1 MATISDL
8 FKSRVNEIYGKSEK
22 IRIDTRGIIN
32 APRGAALLTSSPD
45 ALSSLIGNQIGGA
58 LGGSA
63 DRPTDTI
70 FPKATGFFTKP
81 ISLLAPTEA
90 LLKDAVKKG
99 TPYFVKQSP
108 APRSIIAASKSSPQ
122 SFTGAAISAVNKFGS
137 ANGLKKLKD
146 SLKKNTTAENEYGA
160 KFGKT
165 SLDGKTYL
173 DKNVLF
179 SKYYEETEI
188 NATTF
193 LPEFDTDTNRYTKKL
208 VERTGN
214 KLKSWDNVVNEINE
228 KTHFE
233 DAAKL
238 SESKSA
244 NKFQNQ
250 IWVTFKK
257 YGNKEIIPFVGSVT
271 GISEDVTP
279 EWSNFKYLGSPFKV
293 YRYQGVERSV
303 KFNLKLYYNTVKERN
318 TMMQKL
324 NYLKSL
330 AFPYEQISEMT
341 YGGNPFNSNG
351 TISASTNRSS
361 QTPERTS
368 QYAFSPQL
376 FYFSVGDM
384 YTNIL
389 SHLESIS
396 INVEDNVTWPNFQPN
411 GMDATN
417 SSDEI
422 LYPSVVDVALSIKII
437 EQNLHSVDSATKTYK
452 YNFDGRNTPAIT
464 SIKDAAP
471 KASQTTAADS
481 LKGKGPVGF

>member
-1 MATISDL
+1 MPTISDL

-32 APRGAALLTSSPD
+32 APRGAALLGSSPD

-63 DRPTDTI
+63 NRPTDTI
-70 FPKATGFFTKP
+70 FRKPTGFFTKP

-90 LLKDAVKKG
+90 LLKDAVKEGDK
-99 TPYFVKQSP
+99 YFVKQSP
-108 APRSIIAASKSSPQ
+108 APVSIIAASKSSPQ

-137 ANGLKKLKD
+137 GNGLKNLANL
-146 SLKKNTTAENEYGA
+146 LKKNTTAENEYGA

-173 DKNVLF
+173 DKQVSF

-233 DAAKL
+233 DATKL

-318 TMMQKL
+318 VMMQKL

-341 YGGNPFNSNG
+341 YGDNK
-351 TISASTNRSS
+351 
-361 QTPERTS
+361 QTS
-368 QYAFSPQL
+368 QYAFSPQM

-384 YTNIL
+384 YKNVL

-396 INVEDNVTWPNFQPN
+396 VNVEDNVTWPNFQPN
-411 GMDATN
+411 GKSATN
-417 SSDEI
+417 SDDEI

-437 EQNLHSVDSATKTYK
+437 EQNLHSVDSTTKTYK
-452 YNFDGRNTPAIT
+452 YNFDGRNTPVIT
-464 SIKDAAP
+464 STKDTAP
-471 KASQTTAADS
+471 APAQQTTAQLDA
-481 LKGKGPVGF
+481 LKGRGPQSFI

>member
-45 ALSSLIGNQIGGA
+45 ALSDLIGNQFGGA

-63 DRPTDTI
+63 NRPTDTI
-70 FPKATGFFTKP
+70 FRKPTGFFTKP
-81 ISLLAPTEA
+81 ISLLAPTQA
-90 LLKDAVKKG
+90 LLKDAVKEG
-99 TPYFVKQSP
+99 DAYFVKQSP
-108 APRSIIAASKSSPQ
+108 APPSPKSVLKSTDQTVGRVLLSSI
-122 SFTGAAISAVNKFGS
+122 NKFGS

-146 SLKKNTTAENEYGA
+146 ALKKNTAAENEYGA
-160 KFGKT
+160 KFSKT
-165 SLDGKTYL
+165 TLDGKTYL
-173 DKNVLF
+173 DKKVAF
-179 SKYYEETEI
+179 SKYYEENEI
-188 NATTF
+188 NATTL
-193 LPEFDTDTNRYTKKL
+193 LPEFDVDTNRYTKKL
-208 VERTGN
+208 QERTGN
-214 KLKSWDNVVNEINE
+214 KLKSWDNVISEINE

-233 DAAKL
+233 DDTKL
-238 SESKSA
+238 AESKRA

-257 YGNKEIIPFVGSVT
+257 YGNKEIIPLVASIT

-303 KFNLKLYYNTVKERN
+303 KFNLKLYYNTIKER
-318 TMMQKL
+318 TAMMQKL

-341 YGGNPFNSNG
+341 YGDNK
-351 TISASTNRSS
+351 
-361 QTPERTS
+361 QTS

-384 YTNIL
+384 YTNVL

-396 INVEDNVTWPNFQPN
+396 INVEDNVSWPNFQPN
-411 GMDATN
+411 GIDATN
-417 SSDEI
+417 SADEI
-422 LYPSVVDVALSIKII
+422 LYPSVVDVAFSIKIL
-437 EQNLHSVDSATKTYK
+437 EQNLHSVDSTTKTYK

-464 SIKDAAP
+464 SIKDEAP
-471 KASQTTAADS
+471 KPAQQTTAQLDA
-481 LKGKGPVGF
+481 LRGRGPQSFI

>member
-1 MATISDL
+1 MPTISDL

-32 APRGAALLTSSPD
+32 APRGAALLGSSPD

-63 DRPTDTI
+63 NRPTDTI
-70 FPKATGFFTKP
+70 FRKPTGFFTKP

-90 LLKDAVKKG
+90 LLKDAVKEGDK
-99 TPYFVKQSP
+99 YFVKQSP
-108 APRSIIAASKSSPQ
+108 APVSIIAASKSSPQ

-137 ANGLKKLKD
+137 GNGLKNLAN

-173 DKNVLF
+173 DKQVSF

-233 DAAKL
+233 DATKL

-303 KFNLKLYYNTVKERN
+303 KFNLKLYYNTITERN

-330 AFPYEQISEMT
+330 AFPYEQISQMT
-341 YGGNPFNSNG
+341 YGDNK
-351 TISASTNRSS
+351 
-361 QTPERTS
+361 QTS
-368 QYAFSPQL
+368 QYAFSPQM

-384 YTNIL
+384 YKNVL

-396 INVEDNVTWPNFQPN
+396 VNVEDNVNWPNFQPN
-411 GMDATN
+411 GKAATN
-417 SSDEI
+417 PDDEI

-437 EQNLHSVDSATKTYK
+437 EQNLHSVDSTTKTYK

-464 SIKDAAP
+464 STKDTAP
-471 KASQTTAADS
+471 APAQQTTAQLDA
-481 LKGKGPVGF
+481 LKGRGPVQF

>member
-45 ALSSLIGNQIGGA
+45 ALSDLIGNQVGGA

-63 DRPTDTI
+63 NRPTDTI
-70 FPKATGFFTKP
+70 FRKPTGFFTKP
-81 ISLLAPTEA
+81 ISLLAPTQA
-90 LLKDAVKKG
+90 LLKDAVKEG
-99 TPYFVKQSP
+99 DAYFVKQSP
-108 APRSIIAASKSSPQ
+108 APPSPKSVLKSTDQTVGRVLLSSI
-122 SFTGAAISAVNKFGS
+122 NKFGS

-146 SLKKNTTAENEYGA
+146 ALKKNTTAENEYGA

-173 DKNVLF
+173 DKKVAF
-179 SKYYEETEI
+179 SKYYEENEI
-188 NATTF
+188 NSTTG
-193 LPEFDTDTNRYTKKL
+193 LPEFDADTNKYKKTL
-208 VERTGN
+208 QERTGN
-214 KLKSWDNVVNEINE
+214 FKKSWDGVVREINE

-233 DAAKL
+233 DDATL
-238 SESKSA
+238 SESKKE

-250 IWVTFKK
+250 VWVTFKK
-257 YGNKEIIPFVGSVT
+257 YGNKEIIPFVASVT

-318 TMMQKL
+318 VMMQKL

-330 AFPYEQISEMT
+330 AFPYEQISQMT
-341 YGGNPFNSNG
+341 YGDNK
-351 TISASTNRSS
+351 
-361 QTPERTS
+361 QTS
-368 QYAFSPQL
+368 QYAFSPQM

-384 YTNIL
+384 YKNVL

-396 INVEDNVTWPNFQPN
+396 VNVEDNVTWPNFQPN
-411 GMDATN
+411 GKDATN
-417 SSDEI
+417 PADEI

-437 EQNLHSVDSATKTYK
+437 EQNLHSVDSTTKTYK

-464 SIKDAAP
+464 STKDTAP
-471 KASQTTAADS
+471 APAQQTTAQLDA
-481 LKGKGPVGF
+481 LKGRGPQSFI

>member
-1 MATISDL
+1 MPTISDL

-32 APRGAALLTSSPD
+32 APRGAALLGSSPD

-63 DRPTDTI
+63 NRPTDTI
-70 FPKATGFFTKP
+70 FRKPTGFFTKP

-90 LLKDAVKKG
+90 LLKDAVKEGDK
-99 TPYFVKQSP
+99 YFVKQSP
-108 APRSIIAASKSSPQ
+108 APVSIIAASKSSPQ

-137 ANGLKKLKD
+137 GNGLKNLAN

-173 DKNVLF
+173 DKQVSF

-233 DAAKL
+233 DATKL

-318 TMMQKL
+318 VMMQKL

-341 YGGNPFNSNG
+341 YGDNK
-351 TISASTNRSS
+351 
-361 QTPERTS
+361 QTS
-368 QYAFSPQL
+368 QYAFSPQM

-384 YTNIL
+384 YKNVL

-396 INVEDNVTWPNFQPN
+396 VNVEDNVTWPNFQPN
-411 GMDATN
+411 GKSATN
-417 SSDEI
+417 SDDEI

-437 EQNLHSVDSATKTYK
+437 EQNLHSVDSTTKTYK
-452 YNFDGRNTPAIT
+452 YNFDGRNTPVIT
-464 SIKDAAP
+464 STKDTAP
-471 KASQTTAADS
+471 APAQQTTAQLDT
-481 LKGKGPVGF
+481 LKGRGPQSFI

>member
-32 APRGAALLTSSPD
+32 APRGAALLGSSPD

-63 DRPTDTI
+63 NRPTDTI
-70 FPKATGFFTKP
+70 FRKPTGFFTKP

-90 LLKDAVKKG
+90 LLKDAVKEGDK
-99 TPYFVKQSP
+99 YFVKQSP
-108 APRSIIAASKSSPQ
+108 APVSIIAASKSSPQ

-137 ANGLKKLKD
+137 GNGLKNLAN
-146 SLKKNTTAENEYGA
+146 SLKKNSTAENKYGA

-173 DKNVLF
+173 DKQVSF

-193 LPEFDTDTNRYTKKL
+193 LPEFDADTNAYKKKL
-208 VERTGN
+208 AERTGN

-233 DAAKL
+233 DATKL

-250 IWVTFKK
+250 IWITFKK

-318 TMMQKL
+318 VMMQKL

-341 YGGNPFNSNG
+341 YGDNK
-351 TISASTNRSS
+351 
-361 QTPERTS
+361 QTS
-368 QYAFSPQL
+368 QYAFSPQM

-384 YTNIL
+384 YKNVL

-396 INVEDNVTWPNFQPN
+396 VNVEDNVTWPNFQPN
-411 GMDATN
+411 GKSATN
-417 SSDEI
+417 SDDEI

-437 EQNLHSVDSATKTYK
+437 EQNLHSVDSTTKTYK
-452 YNFDGRNTPAIT
+452 YNFDGRNTPVIT
-464 SIKDAAP
+464 STKDTVPAP
-471 KASQTTAADS
+471 AQQTTAQLDT
-481 LKGKGPVGF
+481 LKGRGPQSFI

>member
-32 APRGAALLTSSPD
+32 PPRGAALLTSAPD
-45 ALSSLIGNQIGGA
+45 TLSSLLGNQVGGA

-70 FPKATGFFTKP
+70 FPRASGFFTKP
-81 ISLLAPTEA
+81 ISLLAPTQA
-90 LLKDAVKKG
+90 LLKDAVKEG
-99 TPYFVKQSP
+99 TPYFIKHSP
-108 APRSIIAASKSSPQ
+108 APPSPKSILKSTDQTVSRVLL
-122 SFTGAAISAVNKFGS
+122 STINKFGS

-146 SLKKNTTAENEYGA
+146 SLKKSRTAENEYGA
-160 KFGKT
+160 KFSKT

-173 DKNVLF
+173 DKKVAF
-179 SKYYEETEI
+179 SKYYEENEI
-188 NATTF
+188 NATTL
-193 LPEFDTDTNRYTKKL
+193 LPEFDVDTNRYTKKL
-208 VERTGN
+208 QERTGN
-214 KLKSWDNVVNEINE
+214 KLKSWDNVISEINE

-233 DAAKL
+233 DDTKL
-238 SESKSA
+238 AESKRA

-257 YGNKEIIPFVGSVT
+257 YGNKEIIPLVASIT

-303 KFNLKLYYNTVKERN
+303 KFNLKLYYNTIKER
-318 TMMQKL
+318 TAMMQKL

-341 YGGNPFNSNG
+341 YGDNK
-351 TISASTNRSS
+351 
-361 QTPERTS
+361 QTS

-384 YTNIL
+384 YTNVL

-396 INVEDNVTWPNFQPN
+396 INVEDNVSWPNFQPN
-411 GMDATN
+411 GIDATN
-417 SSDEI
+417 SADEI
-422 LYPSVVDVALSIKII
+422 LYPSVVDVAFSIKIL
-437 EQNLHSVDSATKTYK
+437 EQNLHSVDSTTKTYK

-464 SIKDAAP
+464 SIKDEAP
-471 KASQTTAADS
+471 KPAQQTTAQLDA
-481 LKGKGPVGF
+481 LRGRGPQSFI